1 MGGVYGGRWLRM
13 GRGGTGVLGWWGY
26 ERGLC
31 VAILPVLSGN
41 IFARLLRLK
50 EERRRRK
57 EEKKAAAAQKR
68 SERRAAEQV
77 GIAEGGRAGGDSRGR
92 QNRCGDGVHVAT
104 AGGGVE
110 VGGWDGVWGEEGRAE
125 CRAVFA
131 PRVSASAMITHHSM
145 PYTRISLPLT
155 PTVLHPTLTPHPSP
169 THNPHPRDLTPPIA
183 PMLVYLMVC
192 RSKIQFKMLGISL

>member
-1 MGGVYGGRWLRM
+1 M

-77 GIAEGGRAGGDSRGR
+77 GIAEGGRTGAGMGCMSLLRGVGWR
-92 QNRCGDGVHVAT
+92 LVDGMGCGARRDV
-104 AGGGVE
+104 
-110 VGGWDGVWGEEGRAE
+110 RSAE
-125 CRAVFA
+125 
-131 PRVSASAMITHHSM
+131 PSSLLASPH
-145 PYTRISLPLT
+145 LP
-155 PTVLHPTLTPHPSP
+155 
-169 THNPHPRDLTPPIA
+169 
-183 PMLVYLMVC
+183 
-192 RSKIQFKMLGISL
+192 